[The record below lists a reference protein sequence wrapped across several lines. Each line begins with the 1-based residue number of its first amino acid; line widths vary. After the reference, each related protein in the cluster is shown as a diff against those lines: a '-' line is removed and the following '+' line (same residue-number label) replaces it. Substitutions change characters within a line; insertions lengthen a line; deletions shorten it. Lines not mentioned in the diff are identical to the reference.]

1 MDKRS
6 CRRPCVSDHSEAMT
20 TPTSVH
26 PYVASSAALEVQM
39 SLLFKIAALENRS
52 QGLSGPDAQ
61 IEPFAEDFKANA
73 MQAIRAT
80 KRSGALQ
87 M

>member
-1 MDKRS
+1 
-6 CRRPCVSDHSEAMT
+6 MT
-20 TPTSVH
+20 TLTSVH
-26 PYVASSAALEVQM
+26 DYVASFAALEVQS
-39 SLLFKIAALENRS
+39 SLLFRIAASENRS

-73 MQAIRAT
+73 MQAIWAT
-80 KRSGALQ
+80 RRSGALQ